1 MVGTLMGTG
10 GGYSLLF
17 NAHMDTSVSEED
29 IWIHRDP
36 TRAIEHKAWRE
47 GDVLFGN
54 GIVNDKGLMAS
65 FLNKVTQYIET

>member
-36 TRAIEHKAWRE
+36 TSAIEHKAWRE